1 MQHLNTLK
9 LALIL
14 ASTFFNFKKVMRLQ
28 DLEAYANWPDFGSAM
43 DALSADLD
51 HDGTGGRRIDMRHE
65 VGNLITTTDILLSD
79 HEHSSALLVSIIS
92 DHTDTLRLKEF
103 SLMRE
108 LPVTS
113 DELYTLKCVQV
124 DTNRLNFEINQR
136 FTFLEGSNRVGAG
149 LHGLLESNLLDDK
162 ARAMCSFL
170 IATLNTL

>member
-14 ASTFFNFKKVMRLQ
+14 ASTFFKSPQRLQ
-28 DLEAYANWPDFGSAM
+28 SLEVYGGFLDFGSAICAM
-43 DALSADLD
+43 AAHLD
-51 HDGTGGRRIDMRHE
+51 EDGTGGRRISVRHE
-65 VGNLITTTDILLSD
+65 VGNHTTATDILLGD

-124 DTNRLNFEINQR
+124 DTNRLSFEINQR
-136 FTFLEGSNRVGAG
+136 FTFLEGSNRVSAG
-149 LHGLLESNLLDDK
+149 LHGLLDSNLLEDK
-162 ARAMCSFL
+162 GRAMCSFL
-170 IATLNTL
+170 IAALNTL